1 MATLSFRQL
10 SIGYTVSRRQHVV
23 VDDLTGV
30 FPAATLTCLV
40 GRNGTG
46 KSTLLR
52 TLAGLQ
58 QPLVGTVLIDDTP
71 LSNLSAIER
80 ARLIG
85 VVLTERLEVQNL
97 TVREVVAMGRSP
109 YTGFFGTLS
118 KADWEVVDEALRQV
132 GMSPWADRYV
142 QMLSDGERQKVMIAK
157 ALAQQTPVLVLD
169 EPTAFLDYPS
179 KVEMM
184 QLLCRLAKE
193 MDKTIVL
200 STHDIELAA
209 KIATRF
215 LLLSENGL
223 QEVQASEILMSFSF
237 RCLSPSPLGKGLG
250 KAPIHAHI
258 VPIRGKS
265 QWLPVRCLQH
275 CCEQGPHGAQNH
287 FCRCTSSVFAD
298 CQPSSRRYNHPCRKA
313 RW

>member
-58 QPLVGTVLIDDTP
+58 QPLVGSVLIDDTP
-71 LSNLSAIER
+71 LSTLSAIER

-85 VVLTERLEVQNL
+85 VVLTQRLEVQNL
-97 TVREVVAMGRSP
+97 TVREVAAMGRSP

-184 QLLCRLAKE
+184 KLLCRLAKE

-237 RCLSPSPLGKGLG
+237 
-250 KAPIHAHI
+250 
-258 VPIRGKS
+258 
-265 QWLPVRCLQH
+265 
-275 CCEQGPHGAQNH
+275 
-287 FCRCTSSVFAD
+287 
-298 CQPSSRRYNHPCRKA
+298 
-313 RW
+313 

>member
-58 QPLVGTVLIDDTP
+58 QPLVGSVLIDDTP
-71 LSNLSAIER
+71 LSTLSAIER

-85 VVLTERLEVQNL
+85 VVLTQRLEVQNL

-132 GMSPWADRYV
+132 GMSPWTDRYV

-184 QLLCRLAKE
+184 KLLCRLAKE

-237 RCLSPSPLGKGLG
+237 
-250 KAPIHAHI
+250 
-258 VPIRGKS
+258 
-265 QWLPVRCLQH
+265 
-275 CCEQGPHGAQNH
+275 
-287 FCRCTSSVFAD
+287 
-298 CQPSSRRYNHPCRKA
+298 
-313 RW
+313 